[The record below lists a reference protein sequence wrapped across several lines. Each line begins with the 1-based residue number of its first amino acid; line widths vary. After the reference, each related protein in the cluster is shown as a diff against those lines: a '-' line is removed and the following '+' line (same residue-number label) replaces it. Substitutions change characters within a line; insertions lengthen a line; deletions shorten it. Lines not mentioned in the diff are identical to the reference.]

1 MSLSPAQFPS
11 CITKVKNVPYW
22 WGMVLVGSLVKTH
35 TSWGPESFGPWS
47 VLVSPWQC
55 VPPITERAPPGNQG
69 RTAPTMPL
77 SADYAPNGP
86 KWPQNGQKK
95 AIKVGQN
102 WPKIAKQPKVG
113 KKWSQMIKKWLKVVK
128 NDKKN
133 TKEQRKQPTMGNSC
147 QKQSTVTQ
155 RPKVGQSSQKWAR
168 LTMEIKSDQ
177 KWPKKIWQKLPKVGK
192 NKWLKAAKSG
202 QKWPKTL
209 KVAKKSTGS
218 SQKCLILSD

>member
-1 MSLSPAQFPS
+1 MAS
-11 CITKVKNVPYW
+11 
-22 WGMVLVGSLVKTH
+22 
-35 TSWGPESFGPWS
+35 
-47 VLVSPWQC
+47 
-55 VPPITERAPPGNQG
+55 
-69 RTAPTMPL
+69 
-77 SADYAPNGP
+77 
-86 KWPQNGQKK
+86 KWPKK
-95 AIKVGQN
+95 SNQS
-102 WPKIAKQPKVG
+102 WPKLAKNSEAAQSG